1 MLDAGPGTFPALLET
16 GLLPDAIVL
25 SHGHPDHC
33 SDLVFLFQYLRFDRP
48 EVSGIPVL
56 APSGVADRIA
66 EFLDVGP
73 DHAFHR
79 VFDFRVVAPGDGF
92 ASGGTTFRFGAAV
105 HPVPSVVVR
114 LECDGASLT
123 YSGDTGPG
131 GDLSLVAA
139 GCDLLLCEAT
149 HQGPPGPDRFPY
161 HLHAVEAGAIAAE
174 AGAERLLLT
183 HVAPTLDPAVSVT
196 EAASAY
202 SGHIDFARPGM
213 EVEL

>member
-1 MLDAGPGTFPALLET
+1 MLDVGPGTFAALMEA

-48 EVSGIPVL
+48 EVAGLPVL
-56 APSGVADRIA
+56 APPGVADLIA
-66 EFLDVGP
+66 DFLDAST
-73 DHAFHR
+73 DHPFHR
-79 VFDFRVVAPGDGF
+79 VFDFRVVGPGDGLTLG
-92 ASGGTTFRFGAAV
+92 ATTLRFGAAA

-114 LECDGASLT
+114 VECDGVSLV

-131 GDLSLVAA
+131 GDLQALAA

-149 HQGPPGPDRFPY
+149 HQGPPGPDRYPY
-161 HLHAVEAGAIAAE
+161 HLHAVEAGEIATD
-174 AGAERLLLT
+174 AGVGRLLLT
-183 HVAPTLDPAVSVT
+183 HVAPTLEPGVSVA
-196 EAASAY
+196 EAALTF
-202 SGHIDFARPGM
+202 SGPIDFARPGM